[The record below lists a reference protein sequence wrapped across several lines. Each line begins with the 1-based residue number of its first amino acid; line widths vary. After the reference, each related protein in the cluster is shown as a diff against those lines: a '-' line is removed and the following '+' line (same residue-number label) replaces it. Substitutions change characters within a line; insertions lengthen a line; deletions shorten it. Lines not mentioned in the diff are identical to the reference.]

1 MADGDRAL
9 MASLLRREQDFLSQE
24 ERMVD
29 DIRQKYKD
37 AFNDDVSTTTSSST
51 RTLAMTVRCDG

>member
-1 MADGDRAL
+1 

-37 AFNDDVSTTTSSST
+37 AFNDDVSTSSSR
-51 RTLAMTVRCDG
+51 RTLAMTVSCDG